1 MRRVQGQTNP
11 LDMVRMS
18 ERGED
23 DDADDMTALT
33 VLDCMH
39 CHHSKCWTK
48 RKETGKGCP
57 DCVKDVPADAF
68 V

>member
-1 MRRVQGQTNP
+1 
-11 LDMVRMS
+11 MS
-18 ERGED
+18 ERGVDE
-23 DDADDMTALT
+23 DADDMTALT

-39 CHHSKCWTK
+39 CHHSKCWTA

-57 DCVKDVPADAF
+57 DCHRDEPDGNAF

>member
-1 MRRVQGQTNP
+1 VCEERTNP
-11 LDMVRMS
+11 LDMVRTS
-18 ERGED
+18 ERGVDE
-23 DDADDMTALT
+23 DADDMTALT

-39 CHHSKCWTK
+39 CHHSKCWTA

-57 DCVKDVPADAF
+57 DCHRDEPDGNSF